1 MFPPILSGRG
11 LSGVEL
17 MRWQN
22 GLERRYRMRVHLGFA
37 LVIAGYVASIGT
49 VLFACLPFHHYWQIS
64 PDPGNFCQAAVSR
77 PIIWSSF
84 AANLSSDIYLILIP
98 LPLLWGSRLRL
109 VEKIASTLVLGAGI
123 FVLVCATLKTVFV
136 IVVSSD
142 VLDLCDTVLV
152 LIMCRCA

>member
-1 MFPPILSGRG
+1 
-11 LSGVEL
+11 

-37 LVIAGYVASIGT
+37 LVVAGYIASIGT

-77 PIIWSSF
+77 PIVWSSF

-109 VEKIASTLVLGAGI
+109 VEKVASTLVLGAGI

-136 IVVSSD
+136 IVVSLCALNIPETIF
-142 VLDLCDTVLV
+142 VLT
-152 LIMCRCA
+152 RSPCA